1 VDPVIIVIGLVVV
14 ALVVYFLFLR
24 KPEAP
29 KQLEAKPEQKKLPE
43 KKPTER
49 QEPAKLAEKP
59 AKKEEPAKATP
70 AKAKPAEEAKEAKK
84 EETKAP
90 APAAATEKQA
100 EPAAAE
106 PVASAKEPE
115 AAKEAAKEAAPL
127 AEPAAKPAEA
137 AGIKPVTIASR
148 EPPQPSAPRKKDV
161 EGLRRGLTK
170 AREKEGFFGRLKAL
184 FVGRS
189 EIDPGLVEQI
199 EEVLLTS
206 DVGVKTTETL
216 LTEIRAGIKKK
227 ELVNDDQVWDLLR
240 RRARDLLGSN
250 GGGLKF
256 PARPTVVM
264 FVGVN
269 GAGKTTTIGKLAT
282 KLKAEGR
289 TVVLAAG
296 DTFRAAAVQ
305 QLVVWGKRVGC
316 EVVSGKD
323 GANPG
328 AVIYDAIQK
337 AAEIGADVVLADTAG
352 RLHTKTNLMDELKKV
367 ARTID
372 KALPGAPHETLL
384 VLDSTNGQ
392 NALQQ
397 ATMFQEALPLT
408 GIVLT
413 KLDGTAK
420 GGVVLGICAEQKLP
434 VRYIGIGER
443 PDELRDFNAE
453 EFVEALLGQTD
464 ESTDAA
470 A

>member
-1 VDPVIIVIGLVVV
+1 MDPLYIVIIGLVVV
-14 ALVVYFLFLR
+14 ALVAFFLTR
-24 KPEAP
+24 KKPEAP
-29 KQLEAKPEQKKLPE
+29 KKLETPPEPKKLSE
-43 KKPTER
+43 KKAPER
-49 QEPAKLAEKP
+49 
-59 AKKEEPAKATP
+59 EEPAKAAGKPGKEEPKQAAP
-70 AKAKPAEEAKEAKK
+70 AKAKPVEEAKEAKK
-84 EETKAP
+84 EDKKA
-90 APAAATEKQA
+90 A
-100 EPAAAE
+100 EPASAVVEKQPE
-106 PVASAKEPE
+106 PAPDAKQPE
-115 AAKEAAKEAAPL
+115 AKQPEPAPVQAPTPAAEAAPK
-127 AEPAAKPAEA
+127 AGEA
-137 AGIKPVTIASR
+137 GAIKPIAAR
-148 EPPQPSAPRKKDV
+148 EPPAPSAPRKKDV

-170 AREKEGFFGRLKAL
+170 ARESEGFFGRLKAL

-189 EIDPGLVEQI
+189 EVDPGLVDQI

-206 DVGVKTTETL
+206 DVGVKTTEAL
-216 LTEIRAGIKKK
+216 LEEIRTGIKEKK
-227 ELVNDDQVWDLLR
+227 LVKDEHVWDALR
-240 RRARDLLGSN
+240 RRARDLLGGS
-250 GGGLKF
+250 GGGIKF

-384 VLDSTNGQ
+384 VLDATNGQ

-397 ATMFQEALPLT
+397 AAMFKEALPLS

-420 GGVVLGICAEQKLP
+420 GGVVLGICAEHSLP

-443 PDELRDFNAE
+443 PDELRDFNAD
-453 EFVEALLGQTD
+453 EFVEALLGQAD